1 MIRIVEERV
10 ENFIG
15 TWIVNIEE
23 VTLEGLKNSICEMNL
38 KLPALENDGVVLNFT
53 YEVLTSERSRLQ
65 QNALAVHI
73 EEQFQLYELGESDNP
88 SLSVFSPFTCE
99 YKDLENDSS

>member
-73 EEQFQLYELGESDNP
+73 EEQFQVNYCYRD
-88 SLSVFSPFTCE
+88 PFKSFLRLVISKSMSALRTW
-99 YKDLENDSS
+99 